1 MSKLKAETRTI
12 DREIRSIEREE
23 DKLKTQIKAAAKKGE
38 RTAATV
44 MVKGIVRSRRTVE
57 RMMMTKTQISST
69 IIELK
74 QQTAM
79 LKVSSVLGQNVNVMR
94 LMNQLVSVPQI
105 SATMREMQ
113 QQMMRTGLI
122 GEMVAE
128 AIESVDDADLETDA
142 DAEVEAALFE
152 VTMGVMGQAAV
163 VEVRDRSVLA
173 VWCSVFLFLSVFFSQ
188 VQLLSFTLCKL
199 ASIPLS
205 VLCAE
210 SQGGRG
216 TSSGRRKARRRG
228 GRRYA
233 GDARTVAKASIICAR
248 WHNILRMMAC
258 TNTET
263 VIMLNLS
270 ITILVR
276 E

>member
-1 MSKLKAETRTI
+1 MTPQEQAKEWMSKLKAETRTI
-12 DREIRSIEREE
+12 DREFRSIEREE

-44 MVKGIVRSRRTVE
+44 MAKGIVRSRRTVE
-57 RMMMTKTQISST
+57 RMMMTKTQINST
-69 IIELK
+69 IVELK
-74 QQTAM
+74 QQSAM

-163 VEVRDRSVLA
+163 VEVRDRAALA
-173 VWCSVFLFLSVFFSQ
+173 VSRSASRLFSLGLFSHSVARSLFAL
-188 VQLLSFTLCKL
+188 
-199 ASIPLS
+199 IPRS
-205 VLCAE
+205 ALCAE

-216 TSSGRRKARRRG
+216 ASSGR
-228 GRRYA
+228 
-233 GDARTVAKASIICAR
+233 
-248 WHNILRMMAC
+248 
-258 TNTET
+258 
-263 VIMLNLS
+263 
-270 ITILVR
+270 
-276 E
+276 